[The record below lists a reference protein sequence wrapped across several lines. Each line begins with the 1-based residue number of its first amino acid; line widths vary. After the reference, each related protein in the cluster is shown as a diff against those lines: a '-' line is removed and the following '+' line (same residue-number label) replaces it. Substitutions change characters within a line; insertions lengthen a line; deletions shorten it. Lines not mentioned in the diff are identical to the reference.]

1 MNALTKIESTALSAM
16 SESEVLEVLQN
27 SLYPGA
33 NPNSIRMVLG
43 YCKATGLDPMQK
55 PVHIVPMWDSKAKQ
69 MRDVVM
75 PGIGL
80 YRTQAARTGEH
91 VGTDEPVFGPMVEMR
106 VGDFVLQHPEWCKV
120 TVYRMVGGVKC
131 AYTAA
136 EYWVENY
143 ATAGKD
149 TTAPNTMWKK
159 RTRGQIAKCAEAQA
173 LRKGF
178 PEVGNQPTAEE
189 MEGKVLG
196 EDDLPRAP
204 RGGSD
209 AAPTIKHMG
218 AAEVVTPAA
227 TAAPAAPT
235 LPAFP
240 DEDFQRGLPVWRK
253 AAGKLPVAEVLARAE
268 AANPGFAFTE
278 QQKAAILSLKKAEP
292 DAPTFASVA
301 DAINKAKN
309 IDALSVAGDLIGAVA
324 DEQQRGELRAMYQ
337 QREQSMTVEG

>member
-1 MNALTKIESTALSAM
+1 MNALTKIESSALSTM
-16 SESEVLEVLQN
+16 SEGELLEVLQN

-33 NPNSIRMVLG
+33 NPNSIRLVLG
-43 YCKATGLDPMQK
+43 YCKASGLDPMQK

-75 PGIGL
+75 PGVGL

-131 AYTAA
+131 AYTAT
-136 EYWVENY
+136 EFWIENY

-196 EDDLPRAP
+196 D
-204 RGGSD
+204 D
-209 AAPTIKHMG
+209 AAAPASPTIKHMG

-227 TAAPAAPT
+227 EAQVAEPAK
-235 LPAFP
+235 PAFP
-240 DEDFQRGLPVWRK
+240 AEDFEKGLPVWRK
-253 AAGKLPVAEVLARAE
+253 AAAKLPVAEVLARAE
-268 AANPGFAFTE
+268 AANPDFAFTE
-278 QQKAAILSLKKAEP
+278 QQKATILSLKKA
-292 DAPTFASVA
+292 DAGPTYASVA
-301 DAINKAKN
+301 DALTRAQDA
-309 IDALSVAGDLIGAVA
+309 DALATAGDLIGSIA
-324 DEQQRGELRAMYQ
+324 DEQQRKELRGLYD
-337 QREQSMTVEG
+337 QREAALSTTEG